1 MSRVIIRKNFPP
13 IGELGINRIIAI
25 ITGLLLIRL
34 LGWEERYEKLRAL
47 VIVKV
52 FLSVYPV
59 DASGILSGHV
69 PPQTRMPPKSYDIR
83 IHIYIYRERI
93 GELK

>member
-1 MSRVIIRKNFPP
+1 M
-13 IGELGINRIIAI
+13 
-25 ITGLLLIRL
+25 
-34 LGWEERYEKLRAL
+34 RAL

-69 PPQTRMPPKSYDIR
+69 PPQTRMPPKSYDIH
-83 IHIYIYRERI
+83 IHIYI
-93 GELK
+93 